1 MGYFDKCVFKHI
13 AQNFYMPEYLVIVV
27 LIIKKI
33 IYCCWFPVAVKT
45 VFVGSELLWSGR

>member
-13 AQNFYMPEYLVIVV
+13 AQHFYMPEYLVIVV

-33 IYCCWFPVAVKT
+33 IYCCWFPVAVKP
-45 VFVGSELLWSGR
+45 VFVVSELLWSGR